1 MGKSSLNAI
10 ILSAGEGKRLRPLT
24 DKKPKGLIEL
34 FGKSILKRQID
45 IFSSSGITDISI
57 VTGFNSSMIK
67 FPKINYFH
75 NPNFKTTNMIET
87 LFCAEQKLNESTI
100 ISYGDIIFESTV
112 LEKLICSKNE
122 ISIIIDLEWEK
133 YWKKRFRNPLS
144 DAESLKINEN
154 NYITEI
160 GQKVEKIEEIQ
171 GQFIGLMK
179 FQNEGIKNLKNFYHQ
194 CKIISKN
201 SNNPLNSTIPFEK
214 SYMTDLLQGL
224 IKNGFLL
231 KSIPISN
238 RWLELDSIED
248 YKLYNEMYKD
258 NTINEFFVPNDVD

>member
-1 MGKSSLNAI
+1 LNAI
-10 ILSAGEGKRLRPLT
+10 ILAAGEGKRLRPLT
-24 DKKPKGLIEL
+24 NEKPKGLVKL
-34 FGKSILKRQID
+34 FGKTILERQIK
-45 IFSSSGITDISI
+45 IFMNAGITDISI
-57 VTGFNSSMIK
+57 VTGFNANMIK

-87 LFCAEQKLNESTI
+87 LFCAKEKLNESTI

-112 LEKLICSKNE
+112 LEKLIISENE

-133 YWKKRFRNPLS
+133 YWKKRFGDPLS
-144 DAESLKINEN
+144 DAESLKFNEN

-160 GQKVEKIEEIQ
+160 GQKVKKVEEIQ

-179 FQNEGIKNLKNFYHQ
+179 FQNEGIKILKKFYNE
-194 CKIISKN
+194 CKIISTN
-201 SNNPLNSTIPFEK
+201 SNNPLNSTIPFKK

-224 IKNGFLL
+224 IKKGFLL

-248 YKLYNEMYKD
+248 YKLYNKMFKN
-258 NTINEFFVPNDVD
+258 NTIDEFFSTMI

>member
-1 MGKSSLNAI
+1 MNAI
-10 ILSAGEGKRLRPLT
+10 ILAAGEGKRLRPLT
-24 DKKPKGLIEL
+24 NKKPKGLVEL
-34 FGKSILKRQID
+34 FGKSILERQIE
-45 IFSSSGITDISI
+45 IFMNAGITDISI
-57 VTGFNSSMIK
+57 VTGFNANMIK

-87 LFCAEQKLNESTI
+87 LFCAKEKLNESTI

-112 LEKLICSKNE
+112 LEKLIISKNK

-133 YWKKRFRNPLS
+133 YWKKRFVDPLS
-144 DAESLKINEN
+144 DAESLKFNEN

-160 GQKVEKIEEIQ
+160 GQKVKKVEEIQ

-179 FQNEGIKNLKNFYHQ
+179 FQNEGIRILKKFYNE
-194 CKIISKN
+194 CKIISAN

-248 YKLYNEMYKD
+248 YKLYNKMFKN
-258 NTINEFFVPNDVD
+258 NTIDEFFSTMI

>member
-1 MGKSSLNAI
+1 MNAI
-10 ILSAGEGKRLRPLT
+10 ILAAGEGKRLRPLT
-24 DKKPKGLIEL
+24 NKKPKGLVEL
-34 FGKSILKRQID
+34 FGKSILERQIE
-45 IFSSSGITDISI
+45 IFMNAGITDISI
-57 VTGFNSSMIK
+57 VTGFNANMIK

-87 LFCAEQKLNESTI
+87 LFCAKEKLNESTI

-112 LEKLICSKNE
+112 LEKLIISKNK

-133 YWKKRFRNPLS
+133 YWKKRFVDPLS
-144 DAESLKINEN
+144 DAESLKFNKN

-160 GQKVEKIEEIQ
+160 GQKVKKVEEIQ

-179 FQNEGIKNLKNFYHQ
+179 FQNEGIKILKKFYNE
-194 CKIISKN
+194 CRIISTN

-248 YKLYNEMYKD
+248 YKLYNKMFKN
-258 NTINEFFVPNDVD
+258 NTIDEFFSTMI